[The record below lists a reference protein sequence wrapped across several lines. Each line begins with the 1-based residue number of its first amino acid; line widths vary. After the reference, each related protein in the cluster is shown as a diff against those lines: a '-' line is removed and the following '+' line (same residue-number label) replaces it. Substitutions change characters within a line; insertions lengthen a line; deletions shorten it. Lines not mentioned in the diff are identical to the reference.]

1 VLGLYGFT
9 GWFIGMQN
17 TRIPMMVS
25 LTQNVVNII
34 ASQHVEVLK
43 GVDA

>member
-1 VLGLYGFT
+1 MTIVTISPTTLVNGSFQN
-9 GWFIGMQN
+9 WIGMQN

-34 ASQHVEVLK
+34 ASLQ
-43 GVDA
+43 